1 VSDNRDEDV
10 SDNGDEV
17 SDNQED
23 EVSDNRASDND
34 VNDNVGSSESSGET
48 EEYGLEHANAYGQRA
63 TSTSNVLIVRRQY
76 GLVMVE
82 VVVGDLARQDADA
95 LVNAA
100 NGDLRPSGG
109 VSAALA
115 REGGRLYIRACE
127 QTMKQRGHPLEVTEI
142 LLTEPGALRTQVV
155 VHTVGPQ
162 ERYCSSHMQ
171 LFAKLRQTFVN
182 VFKAVCDLEL
192 ETVALPLI
200 GAGAYG
206 APLDLAARA
215 LASALSAMIKAQ
227 KDVTVRLVRVVVSDR
242 EHMTEV
248 VKALDDE
255 GLTDITTSATKLP
268 SRKRQEEQDKESRRG
283 RTQQK
288 LAQQLEN
295 AHKTPQSHNKKA
307 DGVLNTQKD
316 RKQTTPIVT
325 MGPKNREEHRNKVK
339 PRNEAVRQPLSKV
352 MYRTGS
358 HGRTRSSSP
367 DAASRRGSYRS
378 SSSEDED
385 MVMRTSAK
393 KRMDKPQI
401 QTGFKV
407 LETRY
412 DTLRQQNQALADR
425 LAAIEAAYSKHAS
438 LTKTSVQMHTT
449 PRLTRRSERDEP
461 EVYDDDGY
469 QDSQARRSRSSHR
482 REDRSRQTSPTSN
495 DDDQNSQTDDDE
507 HRRTKTRESR
517 HHRSDSRRAN
527 DKARKRTPE
536 VIRKVVRIK
545 KQDPT
550 AREYESTSAL
560 RKSSLK
566 KKVSIAESTDECFTS
581 EAETSDCSA
590 GNASG
595 RNALNNLPTYDGD
608 AHLGPFL
615 LQFESALKFNRT
627 PKKQWGL
634 LLITQLRGRAK
645 ALLTIEAFE
654 SKPSYIDVKEKLQEN
669 FGPEVSPSAWMNELG
684 RAAREPGESLLSLS
698 LRIKELTMKAYPDVS
713 SHVRSRM
720 AIPHFVKAL
729 NDESQQDHILAALP
743 DTLEKAVE
751 VALACENGKRAI
763 RGGGAPQKSTKS
775 AVKVNH
781 LCADDLGE
789 PSQNDKAEQ
798 AVLALTAE
806 FGKFQS
812 QVTKQLGEVGKSRQG
827 GERGR
832 GKSSRQSED
841 RASNACFVCGNMDHF
856 ARDCPN
862 QSKKKGKDDK
872 KPERPCFICGERG
885 HWAKNCPCAEEFRR
899 SMEAKGDFAK
909 GRGAD
914 HAAPGQK
921 SQ

>member
-1 VSDNRDEDV
+1 MTESRLGRIFGLFSPSAQPQQPLRRSARIASRSEAVSDNTDDEVGDNGGHGVGDNRGHEVGDNRERDVGDNRGRVVSDNRARV
-10 SDNGDEV
+10 GDNREDEV
-17 SDNQED
+17 SDNGED
-23 EVSDNRASDND
+23 EVSDNRASD
-34 VNDNVGSSESSGET
+34 VNDSVGSTDSSDET
-48 EEYGLEHANAYGQRA
+48 
-63 TSTSNVLIVRRQY
+63 T
-76 GLVMVE
+76 
-82 VVVGDLARQDADA
+82 
-95 LVNAA
+95 
-100 NGDLRPSGG
+100 
-109 VSAALA
+109 
-115 REGGRLYIRACE
+115 
-127 QTMKQRGHPLEVTEI
+127 
-142 LLTEPGALRTQVV
+142 
-155 VHTVGPQ
+155 
-162 ERYCSSHMQ
+162 
-171 LFAKLRQTFVN
+171 
-182 VFKAVCDLEL
+182 
-192 ETVALPLI
+192 
-200 GAGAYG
+200 
-206 APLDLAARA
+206 
-215 LASALSAMIKAQ
+215 ASA
-227 KDVTVRLVRVVVSDR
+227 TR
-242 EHMTEV
+242 
-248 VKALDDE
+248 
-255 GLTDITTSATKLP
+255 LP
-268 SRKRQEEQDKESRRG
+268 SRKRQEEQDEETRRG
-283 RTQQK
+283 R
-288 LAQQLEN
+288 AQQRLDQQSKD
-295 AHKTPQSHNKKA
+295 AHTTSQGHNKKA
-307 DGVLNTQKD
+307 DSVLNTQNG

-325 MGPKNREEHRNKVK
+325 MGPKSREESTNKVK
-339 PRNEAVRQPLSKV
+339 PHNEAVRQPLSKV

-358 HGRTRSSSP
+358 RGRRSSSP

-378 SSSEDED
+378 LSSSEDED
-385 MVMRTSAK
+385 TVIRTSAK
-393 KRMDKPQI
+393 KRIDRPQI

-425 LAAIEAAYSKHAS
+425 LAAIEAAYSKHAT
-438 LTKTSVQMHTT
+438 LTKTTVQMHTA
-449 PRLTRRSERDEP
+449 PRLTRRSGRDEP
-461 EVYDDDGY
+461 EVYDDDGD
-469 QDSQARRSRSSHR
+469 QDTSARRSRLSHR
-482 REDRSRQTSPTSN
+482 HEDRSRQMSPTSN
-495 DDDQNSQTDDDE
+495 DDDQDSQSEDEE
-507 HRRTKTRESR
+507 HRRTKVRECR
-517 HHRSDSRRAN
+517 HHRSGSRRTN
-527 DKARKRTPE
+527 DEARKRTPE
-536 VIRKVVRIK
+536 VMRRVVRSK
-545 KQDPT
+545 KQDPPV
-550 AREYESTSAL
+550 REHESSSAI

-581 EAETSDCSA
+581 EAETSDCGA

-615 LQFESALKFNRT
+615 LQFESALKFNHT

-654 SKPSYIDVKEKLQEN
+654 SKPSYLDVKEKLQQN

-684 RAAREPGESLLSLS
+684 RATREPGESLLSLS
-698 LRIKELTMKAYPDVS
+698 LRIKELTMKAYPDVF

-763 RGGGAPQKSTKS
+763 RGGGAPQKSAKS

-781 LCADDLGE
+781 LYADDFEE
-789 PSQNDKAEQ
+789 PFQGDKTEQ

-806 FGKFQS
+806 FGKFQN

-832 GKSSRQSED
+832 GKSGRQSED

-862 QSKKKGKDDK
+862 QSKKRGKDDK
-872 KPERPCFICGERG
+872 RPERPCFICGERG

-914 HAAPGQK
+914 YAAPGQK